1 MSTDINLKA
10 LWSRQ
15 HSIVPDIQEITAK
28 TIAYKKQSLQK
39 IIRANLLLLLTS
51 AFILFIWYHYQPER
65 ITTKIGIVLMVLCML
80 LYLVVYN
87 SMIPLLMK
95 TDYSNSSNE
104 YLQQLLKLQARQLFL
119 QTTIMNGYF
128 ILLSAGLFLYML
140 EYAGRMHWP
149 AALACYV
156 ITFAWIAFN
165 WFYVRPK
172 TIHKQQAKLQ
182 ELIGKYEL
190 LNKQLLHEQ
199 QGI

>member
-1 MSTDINLKA
+1 MKA
-10 LWSRQ
+10 
-15 HSIVPDIQEITAK
+15 
-28 TIAYKKQSLQK
+28 
-39 IIRANLLLLLTS
+39 
-51 AFILFIWYHYQPER
+51 
-65 ITTKIGIVLMVLCML
+65 
-80 LYLVVYN
+80 
-87 SMIPLLMK
+87 
-95 TDYSNSSNE
+95 DYSISSNE

-165 WFYVRPK
+165 WFYFRPK
-172 TIHKQQAKLQ
+172 TIRKQQAKLK